1 MVIRI
6 RIKNDQLLI
15 SGERKTG
22 AGQKEGKETT
32 GLRTRAR
39 EREREDQKD
48 EGREGEKK
56 GVKAK

>member
-39 EREREDQKD
+39 ERERERIRKT
-48 EGREGEKK
+48 RKEKEK
-56 GVKAK
+56 RRG